1 MKKICILF
9 GLLLSLFL
17 VGCSQDT
24 TVPTP
29 NPDHKA
35 QIKEIQAVDESGTLI
50 QEVSEYQAITS
61 YKEYSHSNI
70 HVKAIYD
77 DDSTK
82 DVTAFATFSKV
93 DLSKTGKVDV
103 KITYMG
109 CETSYILNI
118 IENKIRSIT
127 LNTSLAKVVYKV
139 GERFS
144 STGLLVRAKY
154 SDDTISVIQDYEIEV
169 SDRFNVKQD
178 ISHVFTKTGHYDVI
192 ISSQGVKSY
201 YEIIVYSN
209 AYSLENE
216 FDLSE
221 YGKDLEYDASGTYS
235 YKAETEI
242 FKDDYSTLSVNK
254 SVFRS
259 KKRDG
264 SDISLSYDGNHY
276 TKALELSSEED
287 AVLTLAQ
294 PTEILLYVGGINGRG
309 VIFYQE
315 EETYSAIG
323 NVNENVSLL
332 YISLP
337 AGVYK
342 MLTNL
347 DTINIYSMVFNYVDG
362 EAPIITDIRVDTSQT
377 KLNYNIHEGLETEN
391 LKVYSILS
399 DLTEHEISLADIK
412 FSLSLNGNSKTAL
425 DEAGTYTVTIQYN
438 TFSTSFEIQV
448 KETKTFQSLKLDTS
462 AAKLV
467 FENEVFSFEG
477 IKIFGVVDGEV
488 KDELPLADFA
498 FTLILDEKIVTDFT
512 VAGTYTVRISYLGEH
527 IVTGSN
533 TLNYTVTYT
542 TN

>member
-1 MKKICILF
+1 ML
-9 GLLLSLFL
+9 
-17 VGCSQDT
+17 
-24 TVPTP
+24 
-29 NPDHKA
+29 
-35 QIKEIQAVDESGTLI
+35 
-50 QEVSEYQAITS
+50 
-61 YKEYSHSNI
+61 
-70 HVKAIYD
+70 
-77 DDSTK
+77 
-82 DVTAFATFSKV
+82 
-93 DLSKTGKVDV
+93 
-103 KITYMG
+103 
-109 CETSYILNI
+109 
-118 IENKIRSIT
+118 
-127 LNTSLAKVVYKV
+127 
-139 GERFS
+139 
-144 STGLLVRAKY
+144 
-154 SDDTISVIQDYEIEV
+154 
-169 SDRFNVKQD
+169 
-178 ISHVFTKTGHYDVI
+178 
-192 ISSQGVKSY
+192 
-201 YEIIVYSN
+201 
-209 AYSLENE
+209 
-216 FDLSE
+216 
-221 YGKDLEYDASGTYS
+221 
-235 YKAETEI
+235 
-242 FKDDYSTLSVNK
+242 
-254 SVFRS
+254 FRS
-259 KKRDG
+259 
-264 SDISLSYDGNHY
+264 
-276 TKALELSSEED
+276 
-287 AVLTLAQ
+287 
-294 PTEILLYVGGINGRG
+294 
-309 VIFYQE
+309 
-315 EETYSAIG
+315 IG

-477 IKIFGVVDGEV
+477 VKIFGVVDGEV